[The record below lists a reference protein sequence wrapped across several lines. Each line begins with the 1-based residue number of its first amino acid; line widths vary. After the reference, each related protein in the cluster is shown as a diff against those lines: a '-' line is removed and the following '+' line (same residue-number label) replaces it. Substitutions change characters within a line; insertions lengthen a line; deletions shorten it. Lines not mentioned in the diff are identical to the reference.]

1 MSEYIITHEQLK
13 RLFDW
18 IDKLLPMDAKR
29 DARLD
34 LYTSLEV
41 EEIVRCRDCV
51 HFIENASTIDMD
63 GNVIGSGPVCEWLE
77 LWVKPD
83 GFCAWAERR

>member
-41 EEIVRCRDCV
+41 EEIVRCRDCGRFDPW
-51 HFIENASTIDMD
+51 HTN
-63 GNVIGSGPVCEWLE
+63 SGEE
-77 LWVKPD
+77 LDCGFCRLHDTETRKD
-83 GFCAWAERR
+83 KFCAWGERMDI